1 MNHFKESTVQLFVA
15 RRSKQL
21 ELVAGAEITLKGES
35 FQVEHCAT
43 VCLSQKQTSGVGH
56 TVGDH
61 IKK

>member
-1 MNHFKESTVQLFVA
+1 MQLFVA